1 MARDALSSKITSL
14 LGESYNRAYKQIKEL
29 QFLKE
34 LEEVIEYKKAISQDK
49 KNNYYKCWINRTKSI
64 PHTDL
69 EAHQMT
75 LNIRCLV
82 LEKKEEVESFVYFAK
97 CAQEANNP
105 KLCERILFSMRKELV
120 NA

>member
-1 MARDALSSKITSL
+1 
-14 LGESYNRAYKQIKEL
+14 
-29 QFLKE
+29 LKE